1 MKIEA
6 DTIARTIVL
15 ALALLN
21 QILAVMG
28 RGTIDIAESDV
39 YQIASLVATIVSAIW
54 AWWKNNS
61 FTRHAILADE
71 YLDKLRSEK

>member
-1 MKIEA
+1 MKIET

-28 RGTIDIAESDV
+28 RGTIDIAESDI
-39 YQIASLVATIVSAIW
+39 YQIASLVATIVSALW

-71 YLDKLRSEK
+71 YLDKLRSGK

>member
-1 MKIEA
+1 MKIET

-21 QILAVMG
+21 QILAVIG
-28 RGTIDIAESDV
+28 KGTIDIAESDV

>member
-1 MKIEA
+1 MKIET

-39 YQIASLVATIVSAIW
+39 YQIASLAATIVSAIW